1 MPTRVVS
8 LFGKQLGSFFC
19 DLTKNRFYNS
29 TRLRSLLV
37 YVVLCSTKTKNSK
50 YKNEE
55 FKQCLQNDRV
65 SFGAKRTAMPLQ

>member
-8 LFGKQLGSFFC
+8 LFGKNGVFFC

-29 TRLRSLLV
+29 TISFLV